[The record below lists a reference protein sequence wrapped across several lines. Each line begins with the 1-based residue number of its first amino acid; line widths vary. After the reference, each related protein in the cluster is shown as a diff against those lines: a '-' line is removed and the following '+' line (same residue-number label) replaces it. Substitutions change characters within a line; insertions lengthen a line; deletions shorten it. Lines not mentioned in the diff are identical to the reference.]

1 MVEAKDLMSISEF
14 YAEKTIFVTG
24 ATGFLGKI
32 VVEKLLRACPLVK
45 KIYLL
50 TRSRRGVKPQ
60 QRIDDLLQSIVS
72 FLFPFE
78 LVQVSLYVVIQ
89 CKCALCS
96 GPVYILGVGWCLGY
110 SCRCLHSKVLPNMW
124 YIYTSF
130 SANLHDLTTA
140 VLQKQELKI
149 YSS

>member
-72 FLFPFE
+72 FLLPFE
-78 LVQVSLYVVIQ
+78 LVQVSLYVVINLYSVVGQ
-89 CKCALCS
+89 YTFLVW
-96 GPVYILGVGWCLGY
+96 GGV
-110 SCRCLHSKVLPNMW
+110 
-124 YIYTSF
+124 
-130 SANLHDLTTA
+130 
-140 VLQKQELKI
+140 
-149 YSS
+149 